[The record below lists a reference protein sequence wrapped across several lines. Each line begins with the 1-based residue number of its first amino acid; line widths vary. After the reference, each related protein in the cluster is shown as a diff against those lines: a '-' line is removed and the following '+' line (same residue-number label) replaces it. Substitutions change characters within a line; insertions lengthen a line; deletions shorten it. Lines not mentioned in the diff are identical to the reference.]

1 MRSSDRSKLSTRAT
15 TGLTAGVSALAL
27 VVGMT
32 TPASGQALPANQLTA
47 AQENAARQISALQK
61 VKQTQSKAE
70 SKLDSKLAVENRL
83 RKDRSLV
90 SAAPRLQSG
99 VTLSVSDTVLVD
111 ISVEKVTDDLVA
123 ALTKS
128 GAGIRAVSTG
138 LGEIR
143 AEVPFAALTGIS
155 GRADVRKVETASG
168 AITASA
174 RPRGTAPAKTE
185 TKEQKEARLAAQVQA
200 ALEQRG
206 TAALVTSEGDRAH
219 KADTARAEFGVT
231 GVGVK
236 ICALSDGVDSLAVSQ
251 AAGELPAV
259 DVLPTQEGEGDE
271 GTAMLEI
278 LHDLA
283 PGAALG
289 FASAFNS
296 EASFADNI
304 RALRQQLRCDI
315 IVDDVLYFV
324 ESPFQD
330 GLIARAVNDV
340 TADGA
345 LYFSS
350 AGNEGN
356 TADGTA
362 GHWEGDFRDSGRI
375 VGKFAGT
382 AHDWDPSATTQVF
395 QPISNASSAQVPV
408 TLHWS
413 DPLGASA
420 NDYDLYLFD
429 RTGNVVTFSQD
440 VQDGEQDPY
449 EILQTPTFGGNG
461 LRLAVVKFY
470 GENRYLSL
478 SALRGRFADS
488 ADGLKAFNTPGVTV
502 GHSAAKQAFSVA
514 AAPAAGPLPFDLE
527 PGDPANPRGPFPGSF
542 SASSALER
550 FSSDGP
556 RRVFYKA
563 DGTPITPGNVS
574 GTGGEVRAKPDITA
588 ADGVLTS
595 VDGFDPFFG
604 TSAAAPHA
612 AAIAGLVLSGNPG
625 IAPAEVREALVNT
638 AIDLGPAGF
647 DGRTGAGIV
656 LADRVLAYTGASP
669 QPRALAQNPT
679 TAPTD
684 GGDLVDPGDT
694 VSVTLPV
701 RNTGDADAVST
712 SVVLTSPTAG
722 VTIAPRSQ
730 NYGTVPKGQTVSK
743 AYTVTVPL
751 SHPVG
756 TPVVLDAR
764 VTFAASSSPTRA
776 TFSFSVGRPSP
787 VTRDFAYGGAP
798 VAVPDNNPLGAS
810 VTIPVTGVGRASK
823 VSFSVDGAT
832 CSTATGATTVGLDHT
847 FVGDLVGTLT
857 APNGAVATLHS
868 RSGGGGNNLCQV
880 VFADSATAAFSSV
893 TSANAPFTGTWRP
906 TSPLSGFASL
916 VADGAWT
923 YKVVDLAGGDTGSI
937 RAVSLHIN
945 GYATPGA

>member
-1 MRSSDRSKLSTRAT
+1 M
-15 TGLTAGVSALAL
+15 SALAL
-27 VVGMT
+27 IAGMT
-32 TPASGQALPANQLTA
+32 APASAQPLPAGHTA
-47 AQENAARQISALQK
+47 VQDTASRQIAALQRL
-61 VKQTQSKAE
+61 KQNQTKAE
-70 SKLDSKLAVENRL
+70 SKLDSKLAVEQRL
-83 RKDRSLV
+83 RTDR
-90 SAAPRLQSG
+90 AAAAALPQLRSG
-99 VTLSVSDTVLVD
+99 VKLSASGSVLVD
-111 ISVEKVTDDLVA
+111 ISVEKVSDDLLG

-128 GAGIRAVSTG
+128 GAGIRAVSTD

-143 AEVPFAALTGIS
+143 ADVPFAALTGIS
-155 GRADVRKVETASG
+155 GRADVRKVAAASG

-174 RPRGTAPAKTE
+174 KSSKTPARQE
-185 TKEQKEARLAAQVQA
+185 TKEQKEARVAAAVQSA
-200 ALEQRG
+200 IEQRG

-219 KADTARAEFGVT
+219 NADTARAEYGVT

-236 ICALSDGVDSLAVSQ
+236 ICALSDGVDSLAASQ

-304 RALRQQLRCDI
+304 RALRAQLHCDI

-356 TADGTA
+356 VADGTA

-382 AHDWDPSATTQVF
+382 AHDWDPTATTQVF

-429 RTGNVVTFSQD
+429 RNGNVVTFSQD

-449 EILQTPTFGGNG
+449 EILQTPTFGGTG

-478 SALRGRFADS
+478 SALRGRFTDS

-502 GHSAAKQAFSVA
+502 GHSAAKRAFSVA

-527 PGDPANPRGPFPGSF
+527 PGDPANPRGPYPGSF
-542 SASSALER
+542 SATSALER

-556 RRVFYKA
+556 RRVFYNA

-574 GTGGEVRAKPDITA
+574 ATGGEVRAKPDITA

-612 AAIAGLVLSGNPG
+612 AAIAALVLSGNPG
-625 IAPAEVREALVNT
+625 IAQAEVREALVNT
-638 AIDLGPAGF
+638 ALDLGPAGF
-647 DGRTGAGIV
+647 DSRTGAGII

-679 TAPTD
+679 IAPTD
-684 GGDLVDPGDT
+684 GGGLVDPGDT

-701 RNTGDADAVST
+701 ANTGDADAVST
-712 SVVLTSPTAG
+712 SVVLTSPTANTT
-722 VTIAPRSQ
+722 VTPRSQ
-730 NYGTVPKGQTVSK
+730 GYGTVQKGQTVTRTF
-743 AYTVTVPL
+743 TVVVPL

-764 VTFAASSSPTRA
+764 VTFAASASPTRA
-776 TFSFSVGRPSP
+776 SFSFPVGRPSP
-787 VTRDFAYGGAP
+787 VVRDFAYSGAP
-798 VAVPDNNPLGAS
+798 VAIPDNNPLGAS
-810 VTIPVTGVGRASK
+810 VSIPVSGVGRASK
-823 VSFSVDGAT
+823 VTFSVDGAT

-857 APNGAVATLHS
+857 APNGAVATLHT
-868 RSGGGGNNLCQV
+868 RSGGGGNNFCQV
-880 VFADSATAAFSSV
+880 VFTDAATAAFSTV
-893 TSANAPFTGTWRP
+893 TSANAPFTGSWRP
-906 TSPLSGFASL
+906 VTALSGFAAV
-916 VADGAWT
+916 VADGVWT
-923 YKVVDLAGGDTGSI
+923 YKVVDAAGGDAGAI
-937 RAVSLHIN
+937 RAVSLHVN
-945 GYATPGA
+945 GYLTPPPGG